1 MNDEFGLSLERE
13 IDDLRSGALLGHVTH
28 GANPPVGPMCLGN
41 RRVVSSAIIG
51 LTFAGLYLALTSN
64 SEFTDLTASQLVDV
78 VDGDAGRPQSS
89 RRPCAQ
95 TARRPKGPL
104 PPTGNRHW
112 TGGARGHGLLREG

>member
-64 SEFTDLTASQLVDV
+64 SEFTDLTASQLVV
-78 VDGDAGRPQSS
+78 SSMVTRAGRSRAAAHARKRLGVQRGLFPQ
-89 RRPCAQ
+89 
-95 TARRPKGPL
+95 
-104 PPTGNRHW
+104 
-112 TGGARGHGLLREG
+112 